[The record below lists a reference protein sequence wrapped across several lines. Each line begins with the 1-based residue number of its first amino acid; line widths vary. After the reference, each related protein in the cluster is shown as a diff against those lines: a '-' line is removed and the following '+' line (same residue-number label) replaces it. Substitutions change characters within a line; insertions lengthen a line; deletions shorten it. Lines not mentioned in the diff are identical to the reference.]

1 MKRNL
6 LLLIVALMPVL
17 CSAQFQPTGSLT
29 FFSEDGDKFYVILN
43 GERQNDVAQTNI
55 RVEDLPQPYY
65 STKIIFDDK
74 SIVDIT
80 KNTMLANPDGVLMD
94 ATYRIKKDRN
104 GKRVLRAYSV
114 IPAQQDFIAPPGM
127 YVRNYGAPV
136 NTTVVSS
143 GPGGTVQQT
152 TTLTTNTADV
162 NYHANVGGVNMNVT
176 VTDPVVTTTT
186 TTTHDHHDHHGHHH
200 DDHYQDPPPPTNGGC
215 NGWPMNNNDFN
226 SALSAIDD
234 ASFDETKVNTA
245 KSIADNNC
253 LSTDQIVSICNK
265 LSFESSKLDFAK
277 YAYARC
283 TDRNNYFKVNK
294 VFSFDSSKSEMTDF
308 TRSH

>member
-1 MKRNL
+1 MKRNFL
-6 LLLIVALMPVL
+6 FLIVALMPVL

-55 RVEDLPQPYY
+55 RIEDLPQPYY
-65 STKIIFDDK
+65 STRIIFDDK
-74 SIVDIT
+74 SIADIS
-80 KNTMLANPDGVLMD
+80 KNTMLANADGVLMD

-127 YVRNYGAPV
+127 YVRNFGAPG
-136 NTTVVSS
+136 NTTVVS

-176 VTDPVVTTTT
+176 VNDPLVTQTTTT
-186 TTTHDHHDHHGHHH
+186 TTTRDHY
-200 DDHYQDPPPPTNGGC
+200 YQDPPPPGNNGGC
-215 NGWPMNNNDFN
+215 NGWPMNNGDFN
-226 SALSAIDD
+226 SALAAIDD
-234 ASFDETKVNTA
+234 ASFDETKVTTA

-253 LSTDQIVSICNK
+253 LSADQIASICNK

-294 VFSFDSSKSEMTDF
+294 VFSFDSSKTELSNF